1 MLAGIVPA
9 QADGHEPKHIDPY
22 LEVVVD
28 EILDLSGA
36 TFFDAYKSASFTF
49 KVALLSYVLDY
60 PGLGKVFTA
69 AGPNALQGCMWCEIR
84 GRLLKNHYDL
94 HTLQP
99 KNNNNNNNNKTV
111 IIFIICIIIMIMI
124 MITIIYPKD
133 FWWCQNP
140 ITAED
145 HCLERAT
152 S

>member
-1 MLAGIVPA
+1 MLLQLSTDGVNPFSSNKVSYSMWPIMLSVLNLPRNIRNLFQNIMLARIVPA

-94 HTLQP
+94 HTVQP
-99 KNNNNNNNNKTV
+99 KK
-111 IIFIICIIIMIMI
+111 
-124 MITIIYPKD
+124 
-133 FWWCQNP
+133 
-140 ITAED
+140 
-145 HCLERAT
+145 
-152 S
+152 